1 MRHYEQDSVA
11 DAVDREDQ
19 ALPVRHYDQDGDADV
34 VYRED
39 GANHPLLGQHYDKD
53 GDDDLFK
60 RDYDID
66 PIIAINLALEENF
79 CDFMNIS
86 SCMIDYKSPAQS
98 GVRLSREVEHMN
110 KKGLNKKKFKRKK
123 FCNLLMVVSV

>member
-1 MRHYEQDSVA
+1 M
-11 DAVDREDQ
+11 
-19 ALPVRHYDQDGDADV
+19 RHYDQDGDADV

>member
-1 MRHYEQDSVA
+1 MRHYDQDSVA

-19 ALPVRHYDQDGDADV
+19 VLPVRHYDHDGDADV

-66 PIIAINLALEENF
+66 PIIVITLAT
-79 CDFMNIS
+79 
-86 SCMIDYKSPAQS
+86 CMIDYKSPAQS
-98 GVRLSREVEHMN
+98 GVSLSREV
-110 KKGLNKKKFKRKK
+110 LRKK
-123 FCNLLMVVSV
+123 TFWRNFVVDNLLMVVSV